1 MQNNNKNKIR
11 NGAALEHGA
20 AHAQD
25 HKQWSRRDFLR
36 GLGLT
41 GGAFM
46 LGGTALNAVGAS
58 PLAYLLNESVEDRI
72 LVMIRLQGGNDGL
85 NTFVPLYD
93 YGTYQ
98 SNRPQIALPQNSLVG
113 LSPEFGMHN
122 AMSALS
128 TMWQE
133 GQMKV
138 VNSVGYDN
146 HSLSHFRGSDIWHS
160 ASDADVV
167 DNSGWLGRFLENE
180 YPDYLTNPP
189 EVPPAV
195 QIGSI
200 GNLLFNGSDENNT
213 SYAVSVTDPNQL
225 FEIAQTGQLYSLDNL
240 PECYIGEQLGYLRT
254 VANNTLQYATIIN
267 ESYENSETQAA
278 YPAARLGQQLE
289 LVARLIKGGLG
300 TKMYVVTL
308 NGFDTHAG
316 QLNNHQSLLND
327 LAESVNAFFTD
338 LEIGGRAQDVLAMT
352 YSEFGRRVNQNA
364 SQGTDH
370 GTAAPVMLFGEGLN
384 GNGFLG
390 TNPDLQNLDNNSNL
404 MHGTDFR
411 EIYASVLENW
421 LCIDGDLVDNIL
433 GQSFERMDLGL
444 SCMAVSTSSP
454 AEVAFRHE
462 ARYSPTGEVTIHY
475 TLTQA
480 TDVRVEVFN
489 ILGQPMALLYQGRQI
504 PGEYAY
510 RFEGGSRYAPSSY
523 IYRIEAN
530 GQTYSR
536 QMMVGM

>member
-1 MQNNNKNKIR
+1 MQNINKNKIR
-11 NGAALEHGA
+11 HGAALEHGA
-20 AHAQD
+20 AHIQD
-25 HKQWSRRDFLR
+25 HKTWSRRDFLR

-46 LGGTALNAVGAS
+46 LGGNTLNAVGAS
-58 PLAYLLNESVEDRI
+58 PLAYLLNGSVEDRI

-98 SNRPQIALPQNSLVG
+98 SNRSQIALPENSLVN
-113 LSPEFGMHN
+113 LAPEFGMHN

-128 TMWQE
+128 TMWQD

-146 HSLSHFRGSDIWHS
+146 QSLSHFRGSDIWHS
-160 ASDADVV
+160 ASNPNVIDD
-167 DNSGWLGRFLENE
+167 SGWLGRFLENE

-200 GNLLFNGSDENNT
+200 GSLLFNGSDENNT
-213 SYAVSVTDPNQL
+213 TRAVSVTNPTEL
-225 FEIAQTGQLYSLDNL
+225 YEIAQTGQLYDLNNL
-240 PECYIGEQLGYLRT
+240 PDCYIGDQLGYLRA
-254 VANNTLQYATIIN
+254 VANTTFQYAGIIN
-267 ESYENSETQAA
+267 ESYENSQTQAA
-278 YPAARLGQQLE
+278 YPQGGIGQQLE

-308 NGFDTHAG
+308 NGFDTHAE
-316 QLNNHQSLLND
+316 QTSKHEELLNN

-338 LEIGGRAQDVLAMT
+338 LEVGGRAQDVLAMT

-370 GTAAPVMLFGEGLN
+370 GKAAPVMLFGQGLN

-390 TNPDLQNLDNNSNL
+390 TNPDLQNLDANDNL
-404 MHGTDFR
+404 IHGTDFR

-421 LCIDGDLVDNIL
+421 LCIDGSLVDNIL
-433 GQSFERMDLGL
+433 GQSFDRMDLGL
-444 SCMAVSTSSP
+444 NCTAVSTTSAP
-454 AEVAFRHE
+454 QFAFQHE

-475 TLTQA
+475 TLSQT
-480 TDVRVEVFN
+480 TDVKVEVFN
-489 ILGQPMALLYQGRQI
+489 ILGQPMAVLHQGRQV

-523 IYRIEAN
+523 MYRIEAN
-530 GQTYSR
+530 GKAYSR
-536 QMMVGM
+536 QMMVGL